1 MSKAPALLLLFAGSV
16 LIAGCGQKTPAAS
29 DQAASPTE
37 SASAPAPAAP
47 AVATPEQA
55 KALVATLPAP
65 YSAGDPEAGKAKFT
79 PCAACHTLTSGGPN
93 MTGPNLYGIFGRK
106 RASQPGFDYS
116 DAFKAV
122 TGTWDAA
129 AIDAWITNPQ
139 AAVPGTR
146 MSFPGLKDAKDR
158 SDVIAYLKVATSPVP

>member
-37 SASAPAPAAP
+37 PASAP

-79 PCAACHTLTSGGPN
+79 HCAACHTLTSGGPN

-106 RASQPGFDYS
+106 RASQPGFAYS